1 MTAALSH
8 ATFARQVRSMFHIED
23 LDATPLAVELI
34 DANQLYKAVHQDS
47 FSIVFRGPT
56 APLLPQ
62 GTYRF
67 HHKEMGEFDL
77 FIVPIRRDTGG
88 LYYEACFSRLYVEQA
103 L

>member
-34 DANQLYKAVHQDS
+34 DANQLYKTSQHNS

-56 APLLPQ
+56 APLLAQ

-67 HHKEMGEFDL
+67 HHNVMGEFDL
-77 FIVPIRRDTGG
+77 FIAPIRRDDGG
-88 LYYEACFSRLYVEQA
+88 FYYEACFNHLYVENA